1 MAPLSHGL
9 YGTSQ
14 GVGWPVAA
22 RAGLTLP
29 GSGVLL
35 RHGDTITDRRAW
47 PGLACRVQTVQAD
60 FISLTYSFQGNES
73 PKP

>member
-22 RAGLTLP
+22 RAGLCQDL
-29 GSGVLL
+29 VL
-35 RHGDTITDRRAW
+35 
-47 PGLACRVQTVQAD
+47 
-60 FISLTYSFQGNES
+60 Y
-73 PKP
+73 